1 MSTAAL
7 LEGRTALQAAAA
19 NTLPVLAALLL
30 LWHAPSHAGQS
41 SGQFPV
47 TINLQGA
54 SAPVAAAPPPPAA
67 PATAFCR
74 SGTMVGTFGSS
85 VTVVCATGIT
95 GTAGM
100 PTGVSSLPWTSMP
113 DNTYRF
119 MLNNYREGDQ
129 PRVIDGYGGAGTI
142 ASWRM
147 IKLNDRDYLEMML
160 HW

>member
-1 MSTAAL
+1 MNTAAL
-7 LEGRTALQAAAA
+7 HEERPALQAVAA

-41 SGQFPV
+41 TGQFPV

-54 SAPVAAAPPPPAA
+54 SAPAATPAGTSST

-74 SGTMVGTFGSS
+74 SGTMVGAFGSP

-95 GTAGM
+95 GTTGM

-119 MLNNYREGDQ
+119 MLSNYR
-129 PRVIDGYGGAGTI
+129 DGEQFHETYSYGGAGTV